1 MSKVQYTIIILLL
14 FSSCNKLPIDGNF
27 IDKELRP
34 YIENFI
40 EEANQR
46 GVQLNID
53 DLTAEIVDE
62 ISIGGDNT
70 YCGYGWFFYQGT
82 LRKKIEVKNSD
93 NCWQNRTNIEREN
106 LIFHEL
112 GHAFLGREHLD
123 ETLPNESPK
132 SIMCASDGPNSCNN
146 FNTYH
151 DNELFRSY
159 YLDELFDRSTKDP
172 DFINK
177 DNLVRTVFQE
187 GDGEYYE
194 NWELFIVED
203 ETNNSE
209 FAFVQDSSDNS
220 ITLTTNGSI
229 SDNTRAII
237 VKRFELENYNP
248 CDNLKSFM
256 DITAEGITD
265 GFFSISLSLRE
276 RLSDGSLNRI
286 YLNRK
291 SESENGRYR
300 NFTHEL
306 YCLSEKTEIVSIA
319 FTLHSKTPA
328 SINIENLFIDLFN

>member
-1 MSKVQYTIIILLL
+1 MLLL
-14 FSSCNKLPIDGNF
+14 FLSCSKPINNNI
-27 IDKELRP
+27 IDEELRP

-40 EEANQR
+40 EEANKR

-53 DLTAEIVDE
+53 DLEAEIVDE

-70 YCGYGWFFYQGT
+70 FCGYGWFFYQGT
-82 LRKKIEVKNSD
+82 TRKRIEVKNSD
-93 NCWQNRTNIEREN
+93 NCWQSRTNIEREN

-112 GHAFLGREHLD
+112 GHAILGRVHINT
-123 ETLPNESPK
+123 TLPNESPT
-132 SIMCASDGPNSCNN
+132 SIMCSSEGPNGCNN

-159 YLDELFDRSTKDP
+159 YLDELFDESTSDP

-187 GDGEYYE
+187 GDGEYYS

-203 ETNNSE
+203 EANNAE
-209 FAFVQDSSDNS
+209 FAFVQDSSDSS
-220 ITLTTNGSI
+220 ITFTTNGSP
-229 SDNTRAII
+229 SDDTRAII

-256 DITAEGITD
+256 NITAEGITD
-265 GFFSISLSLRE
+265 GFFSVSLSLRE

-286 YLNRK
+286 YLNRRR
-291 SESENGRYR
+291 ESENGSYS
-300 NFTHEL
+300 NFIHEL
-306 YCLSEKTEIVSIA
+306 YCLSEKTEIVSISV
-319 FTLHSKTPA
+319 TLHSKTPA
-328 SINIENLFIDLFN
+328 LVNIDNLYIGLFE